1 MTVETSDSFIREET
15 EKNLRV
21 IDAWAARMEP
31 LLKMIADNNAALL
44 RIIAEQERLRQPPEK
59 RP

>member
-1 MTVETSDSFIREET
+1 
-15 EKNLRV
+15 
-21 IDAWAARMEP
+21 
-31 LLKMIADNNAALL
+31 MIADNNAALL